1 MASPNVQNFSEK
13 EIARGSFQP
22 FRGPAFLSPSHAN
35 VEDLWEEYQNR
46 IPRTP
51 EVAGNRA

>member
-1 MASPNVQNFSEK
+1 MACPNVQNFSEK
-13 EIARGSFQP
+13 EIACGS
-22 FRGPAFLSPSHAN
+22 FRGPAFLGPSYAN